1 VGAAIGA
8 EQVGSGYGPDAH
20 GVMVGGVPVGE
31 DEYVREV
38 MRRKADE
45 IVSYIETTMSSLR
58 DHPHSAWAALYYTC
72 AQRLDHWLRH
82 LPPYQTRL
90 AAQRVDDAMRAG
102 AEQLGWLG
110 MLDDPIARERFGLAP
125 RMHGCGV
132 RPRVEVAP
140 MAYTA
145 CCVEAME
152 AALDPVRPLFA
163 ALEPLFGAGAFAVGG
178 HRFRRFLRR
187 TSGTAHEFGSTWDAL
202 RAEVQAAASAPT
214 GPLDLDAEEAGRM
227 RGEDRLQRAL
237 TLQVEQLRRD
247 ELHRR
252 IRALD
257 ASDRRRV
264 AWMAMGRGSRQWVTS
279 HPDHRVDLD
288 GHGGLDFRIQFATY
302 LGVECPVSRD
312 LAAQGLTIAGTSGRP
327 DTPVDR
333 HGIRIS
339 VATDL
344 PGGSHTVVHDA
355 ILREV
360 GDICGEAGL
369 DTHRE
374 CAGVFARAI
383 PAAVLALPRGQ
394 GRPDIIPDARIGAA
408 LPPPLTHAAQR
419 PSSTR
424 QPLRR
429 HLCDVKTVF
438 GGSLYLQPRA
448 RDRQSGAVEE
458 RAQQVHPAYIRH
470 ARVLDR
476 RLHPAGSPTH
486 RYPHG
491 PVEQVI
497 LDHGH
502 VRGLVFGA
510 YGEWSSDV
518 EHLLEEAAHS
528 AARRGWRSMGCASEA
543 VAYGLIVAS
552 YRRRLGI
559 VVVREFA
566 RHRYRQSQLVGL
578 TREQLTAIA
587 RDAQRQRA
595 GATRGEELAA
605 LVVELA
611 QQRVVPAA
619 ERHGG

>member
-1 VGAAIGA
+1 
-8 EQVGSGYGPDAH
+8 
-20 GVMVGGVPVGE
+20 M
-31 DEYVREV
+31 
-38 MRRKADE
+38 
-45 IVSYIETTMSSLR
+45 LR
-58 DHPHSAWAALYYTC
+58 
-72 AQRLDHWLRH
+72 
-82 LPPYQTRL
+82 
-90 AAQRVDDAMRAG
+90 
-102 AEQLGWLG
+102 
-110 MLDDPIARERFGLAP
+110 
-125 RMHGCGV
+125 
-132 RPRVEVAP
+132 
-140 MAYTA
+140 
-145 CCVEAME
+145 
-152 AALDPVRPLFA
+152 
-163 ALEPLFGAGAFAVGG
+163 
-178 HRFRRFLRR
+178 
-187 TSGTAHEFGSTWDAL
+187 
-202 RAEVQAAASAPT
+202 
-214 GPLDLDAEEAGRM
+214 
-227 RGEDRLQRAL
+227 
-237 TLQVEQLRRD
+237 
-247 ELHRR
+247 
-252 IRALD
+252 
-257 ASDRRRV
+257 
-264 AWMAMGRGSRQWVTS
+264 
-279 HPDHRVDLD
+279 
-288 GHGGLDFRIQFATY
+288 
-302 LGVECPVSRD
+302 
-312 LAAQGLTIAGTSGRP
+312 
-327 DTPVDR
+327 
-333 HGIRIS
+333 
-339 VATDL
+339 
-344 PGGSHTVVHDA
+344 VV
-355 ILREV
+355 
-360 GDICGEAGL
+360 
-369 DTHRE
+369 
-374 CAGVFARAI
+374 
-383 PAAVLALPRGQ
+383 
-394 GRPDIIPDARIGAA
+394 
-408 LPPPLTHAAQR
+408 
-419 PSSTR
+419 
-424 QPLRR
+424 
-429 HLCDVKTVF
+429 TVF

-528 AARRGWRSMGCASEA
+528 AARRGWHRMGCASEA